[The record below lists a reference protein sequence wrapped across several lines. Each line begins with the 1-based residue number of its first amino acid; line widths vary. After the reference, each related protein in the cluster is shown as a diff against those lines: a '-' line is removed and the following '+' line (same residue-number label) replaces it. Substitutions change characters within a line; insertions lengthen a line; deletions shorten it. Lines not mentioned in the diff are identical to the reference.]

1 MTARRRRFFN
11 WKMVRMGI
19 WGTLYHYLQF
29 LWIRRLAAAHT
40 SPKLLPICI
49 IGFGLGDKSR
59 TSMSFLWRKF
69 PVNLE
74 ICVRIVSLK
83 KKTQLM
89 FSLVCAA
96 TSMVKRQRSV
106 QNDQLGTNICVN
118 HAINQA
124 TSAKL
129 YLVQARISLRTVHAH
144 VDNLILP
151 PALHR
156 WFGFNCKHFNDNL
169 QRIQWRFNIREIV
182 LCCSIL
188 CLAVLA
194 TAVNIFHRWRC
205 RMNACWRVV
214 KYDIVL
220 NNYLW
225 TSESEWIGM
234 KLAHKQP

>member
-1 MTARRRRFFN
+1 MCSHCPP
-11 WKMVRMGI
+11 G
-19 WGTLYHYLQF
+19 
-29 LWIRRLAAAHT
+29 
-40 SPKLLPICI
+40 
-49 IGFGLGDKSR
+49 
-59 TSMSFLWRKF
+59 
-69 PVNLE
+69 
-74 ICVRIVSLK
+74 K
-83 KKTQLM
+83 KPQLM

-96 TSMVKRQRSV
+96 TSMVNRQRSV

-118 HAINQA
+118 HAINHA

-129 YLVQARISLRTVHAH
+129 NLVQARISLCTVHAH
-144 VDNLILP
+144 VENLILP

-156 WFGFNCKHFNDNL
+156 LFGFNCKNFNDNL
-169 QRIQWRFNIREIV
+169 QRIQWHFNIREIV

-194 TAVNIFHRWRC
+194 TAVNLFHRWRC

-220 NNYLW
+220 NNHLW